1 MEKLS
6 VLLMIVAIVCA
17 LFSDKIDLA
26 VKGDKNIKKVIV
38 IFSAGILSV
47 CTITVITSI
56 LS

>member
-26 VKGDKNIKKVIV
+26 VKGDKNIKKVMV

-47 CTITVITSI
+47 CTIAVITSI